1 MHKYLHHASIKSK
14 IITCFFKYF
23 EVHNMTSKI
32 LIVDDEPIN
41 VTLIEE
47 ILEFE
52 RNFEYK
58 SAINGMEALA
68 ILDHYNP
75 DIILLDIMMPGISG
89 YEVCKKIK
97 EDKNHKFA
105 KVLMVSGKAMIEER
119 LEGYEAGAD
128 DYITKPFVDDELL
141 AKLKV
146 FSKLKKTEE
155 IDDLK
160 TAILQL
166 FSHETKTP
174 LNGILL
180 GSQLIIDTP
189 DVSER
194 VAEYAKLIK
203 LSGERIHDLVRKI
216 LLLSNLRNNSELN
229 TVGQSVLDYLEGV
242 VNQTKIKPEK
252 NYKLIIECPVD
263 FSLEL
268 DWKLFNEAFMA
279 VVENA
284 IKFSPTD
291 ATIILYAS
299 CNEEDV
305 TFKVID
311 QGPGVKDTL
320 KEKIFEEFY
329 SQNIENHTKGTAL
342 SLAIAKEIM
351 TLHQGALSVEN
362 VPNKGASFIFTLPVV
377 LANKI

>member
-1 MHKYLHHASIKSK
+1 
-14 IITCFFKYF
+14 
-23 EVHNMTSKI
+23 MTIKI

-41 VTLIEE
+41 VKLIEE

-52 RNFEYK
+52 KDFEYK
-58 SAINGMEALA
+58 SAFDGMDALA
-68 ILDHYNP
+68 MLDQYNP
-75 DIILLDIMMPGISG
+75 DIIILDIMMPGING

-97 EDKNHKFA
+97 ADKNHKFA

-155 IDDLK
+155 IDELK

-180 GSQLIIDTP
+180 GSQLILDTP
-189 DVSER
+189 DVSEK

-203 LSGERIHDLVRKI
+203 ISGERIHDLVRKI

-242 VNQTKIKPEK
+242 VNLTTISLEK
-252 NYKLIIECPVD
+252 NYKLTIACPID

-284 IKFSPTD
+284 IKYSPTD
-291 ATIILYAS
+291 ATIILSAS
-299 CNEEDV
+299 CNEKNV

-311 QGPGVKDTL
+311 QGPGVKNTL
-320 KEKIFEEFY
+320 KEKIFDEFY
-329 SQNIENHTKGTAL
+329 SQNIENHSKGTAL

-351 TLHQGALSVEN
+351 TLHQGTLSVESA
-362 VPNKGASFIFTLPVV
+362 PDKGASFIFTLPAV

>member
-1 MHKYLHHASIKSK
+1 
-14 IITCFFKYF
+14 
-23 EVHNMTSKI
+23 MTVKI

-41 VTLIEE
+41 IKLIEE
-47 ILEFE
+47 ILEYETDFQ
-52 RNFEYK
+52 YK
-58 SAINGMEALA
+58 TSVNGEEALA
-68 ILDHYNP
+68 ILDDYKP
-75 DIILLDIMMPGISG
+75 DIIILDIMMPGMNG

-97 EDKNHKFA
+97 SNKNHKFA

-155 IDDLK
+155 IDELK
-160 TAILQL
+160 RTILQL

-180 GSQLIIDTP
+180 GSQLILETQSI
-189 DVSER
+189 SEK

-216 LLLSNLRNNSELN
+216 LLLSNLRNNNQLN
-229 TVGQSVLDYLEGV
+229 PVEQSVIDYLEGV
-242 VNQTKIKPEK
+242 VSKKGRHIEK
-252 NYKLIIECPVD
+252 NCILSINCPVD

-268 DWKLFNEAFMA
+268 DWKLFNEAFIA

-284 IKFSPTD
+284 IKYSPHD
-291 ATIILYAS
+291 GKIELSAS
-299 CNEEDV
+299 YDNKAV
-305 TFKVID
+305 TLKVTD
-311 QGPGVKDTL
+311 QGPGVKPAL
-320 KEKIFEEFY
+320 REKIFDEFY
-329 SQNIENHTKGTAL
+329 SQNIENHTKGAAL

-351 TLHQGALSVEN
+351 SLHQGTLHVEN
-362 VPNKGASFIFTLPVV
+362 MAGGGASFILTLPVA
-377 LANKI
+377 LADKE

>member
-1 MHKYLHHASIKSK
+1 MK
-14 IITCFFKYF
+14 
-23 EVHNMTSKI
+23 VKI

-41 VTLIEE
+41 IKLIEE
-47 ILEFE
+47 ILEYETDFQYKTAV
-52 RNFEYK
+52 NGKDALSMLDEYK
-58 SAINGMEALA
+58 A
-68 ILDHYNP
+68 
-75 DIILLDIMMPGISG
+75 DIIILDIMMPGMNG

-97 EDKNHKFA
+97 SDKNHKFA

-155 IDDLK
+155 IDELK

-180 GSQLIIDTP
+180 GSQLILDTQSIS
-189 DVSER
+189 DK

-216 LLLSNLRNNSELN
+216 LLLSNLRNNNQLD
-229 TVGQSVLDYLEGV
+229 TVGQSVLDYIEGV
-242 VNQTKIKPEK
+242 VIQKSRDIEK
-252 NYKLIIECPVD
+252 NCKLSINCPFD

-268 DWKLFNEAFMA
+268 DWKLFNEAFIA

-284 IKFSPTD
+284 IKYSPD
-291 ATIILYAS
+291 GGIIELSAVY
-299 CNEEDV
+299 NNKTVILKV
-305 TFKVID
+305 TD
-311 QGPGVKDTL
+311 QGPGIKAEL
-320 KEKIFEEFY
+320 KEKIFDEFY

-351 TLHQGALSVEN
+351 SLHQGTLHVESLAGA
-362 VPNKGASFIFTLPVV
+362 GASFILTLPST
-377 LANKI
+377 LANKV

>member
-1 MHKYLHHASIKSK
+1 
-14 IITCFFKYF
+14 
-23 EVHNMTSKI
+23 MTVKI

-41 VTLIEE
+41 IKLIEE
-47 ILEFE
+47 ILEYETDFQYKTSVNGTDALATLE
-52 RNFEYK
+52 EYK
-58 SAINGMEALA
+58 
-68 ILDHYNP
+68 P
-75 DIILLDIMMPGISG
+75 DIIILDIMMPGMNG
-89 YEVCKKIK
+89 YEVCRKIK
-97 EDKNHKFA
+97 SNKNHKFA

-155 IDDLK
+155 IDELK
-160 TAILQL
+160 TTILQL

-180 GSQLIIDTP
+180 GSQLILDTP
-189 DVSER
+189 SISDK

-216 LLLSNLRNNSELN
+216 LLLSNLRNNSQLN
-229 TVGQSVLDYLEGV
+229 TVGQSVIDYLEGV
-242 VNQTKIKPEK
+242 VNRKGRDTEENCILSI
-252 NYKLIIECPVD
+252 NCPVD

-268 DWKLFNEAFMA
+268 DWKLFNEAFIA

-284 IKFSPTD
+284 IKYSPNDGKIEFSAAYD
-291 ATIILYAS
+291 NNS
-299 CNEEDV
+299 V
-305 TFKVID
+305 TLKVTD
-311 QGPGVKDTL
+311 QGPGVKPEL
-320 KEKIFEEFY
+320 KETIFDEFY

-351 TLHQGALSVEN
+351 SLHRGTLHVEN
-362 VPNKGASFIFTLPVV
+362 VVGGGSSFIFTLPVA
-377 LANKI
+377 LADKA